1 MRRRDFIVALG
12 AAGWPLAARAQ
23 QTGRTRRIG
32 VLIPGVENDPR
43 EQARVTAFRQ
53 KLESL
58 GWQDGRNARIEVR
71 WGTGNME
78 RLRSSAAEL
87 VALTPEVIVTSSN
100 EATTILSRQ
109 THSIPIVFAGV
120 SDPIA
125 TGLIT
130 NMARPG
136 GNITGFMAREAAFA
150 GKFLELLKE
159 AVPPLTR
166 MAVLYNRDS
175 RVYPGYL
182 PMIDAAAAAFGVMAI
197 VPVAGNEPSEVER
210 AIAAF
215 SREPDGGLIILGG
228 PPINPHRELIIAL
241 ATRHRLPAFYMDRS
255 FVTSGGLMFYGS
267 DDLERFQLSASYV
280 DRILKGERPGDLPVQ
295 APTKFELVINLK
307 AAKAIGLEVPPA
319 LLARAD
325 EVIE

>member
-1 MRRRDFIVALG
+1 
-12 AAGWPLAARAQ
+12 
-23 QTGRTRRIG
+23 
-32 VLIPGVENDPR
+32 
-43 EQARVTAFRQ
+43 
-53 KLESL
+53 
-58 GWQDGRNARIEVR
+58 
-71 WGTGNME
+71 
-78 RLRSSAAEL
+78 
-87 VALTPEVIVTSSN
+87 
-100 EATTILSRQ
+100 
-109 THSIPIVFAGV
+109 
-120 SDPIA
+120 
-125 TGLIT
+125 
-130 NMARPG
+130 
-136 GNITGFMAREAAFA
+136 MAREAAFA

-159 AVPPLTR
+159 AAPPLTR
-166 MAVLYNRDS
+166 TAVLYNRDS
-175 RVYPGYL
+175 RVYPGYMR
-182 PMIDAAAAAFGVMAI
+182 MIGAAAASFGVTAI

-241 ATRHRLPAFYMDRS
+241 ATRYRLPAFYMDRS
-255 FVTSGGLMFYGS
+255 SVTSGGLMFYGS